1 MSFIMFHFISNTRVR
16 TVLRMTAI
24 FAKLAQGLLRIQQEK
39 WAITVKMIR
48 IVLIVPRLV
57 QRLVHPRRHPLRN
70 TCAGIAGI
78 TGIRVRNAEKL
89 KDMSLR
95 RHPRRHPRWNLRRHR
110 SRHAQRQ
117 LHTSCDKMS
126 VLPRKNVYSFDNSV

>member
-39 WAITVKMIR
+39 WEITVKTIR

-57 QRLVHPRRHPLRN
+57 QRLV
-70 TCAGIAGI
+70 
-78 TGIRVRNAEKL
+78 
-89 KDMSLR
+89 SLR